1 MCLKHGDVFGGRDFQ
16 DIFAIWSIR
25 AGKPVPLQGHPSIDL
40 ENIFNEIQ
48 IYLELKFLVPIFFIS
63 DKRQSCT
70 KKKSI
75 FCLSIVIYKL

>member
-1 MCLKHGDVFGGRDFQ
+1 M
-16 DIFAIWSIR
+16 FAR

-40 ENIFNEIQ
+40 ENIFNESQ

-70 KKKSI
+70 KKI
-75 FCLSIVIYKL
+75 NLLSFDSNL